1 MFMCMGTISLQV
13 PFNTAGVML
22 LHKVALSMSSGSPY
36 DVILM
41 DYVMPVMDGPT
52 ATARIRALG
61 YKGMYQLLV
70 QYLRTISALSIVF
83 TFTHCGAYI
92 IVVVIVYTMD
102 CLF

>member
-1 MFMCMGTISLQV
+1 MYMMF
-13 PFNTAGVML
+13 

-61 YKGMYQLLV
+61 YTG
-70 QYLRTISALSIVF
+70 T
-83 TFTHCGAYI
+83 
-92 IVVVIVYTMD
+92 D
-102 CLF
+102 